1 MIGNMLF
8 YSLKLINMLQ
18 TQLPISFMLVKI
30 MQRVWIFPCI
40 QNKFIHTCRLPVG
53 NKQTILCGG
62 AWGHLSSFGTRVS
75 DSPHMYC

>member
-1 MIGNMLF
+1 
-8 YSLKLINMLQ
+8 MLQ

-40 QNKFIHTCRLPVG
+40 QNKFIHTCKLPVG

-62 AWGHLSSFGTRVS
+62 AWGHLSSFGTRVHTCIVNPKQFPS
-75 DSPHMYC
+75 RFIH